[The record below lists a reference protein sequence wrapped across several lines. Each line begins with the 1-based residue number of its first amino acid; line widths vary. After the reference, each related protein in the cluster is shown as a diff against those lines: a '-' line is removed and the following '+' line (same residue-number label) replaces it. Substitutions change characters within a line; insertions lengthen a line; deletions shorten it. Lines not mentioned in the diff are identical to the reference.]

1 MKLRKILA
9 ESKLAPEQKKTF
21 LEAMQK
27 FNEYGKHIYRE
38 SELKSIIENMET
50 LMSGASNFII
60 DESDDWF
67 DALTIKR
74 DSKDINNTAKAFTK
88 TAREMVGMQHRLESL
103 YEDLGNKLGRYY
115 DLGEAMDPVGKEDGD
130 IDNDGDKDA
139 TDKYLINRR
148 KAIGK
153 AMKNERHV
161 YGHDDEDSELEEA
174 APRIKTT
181 RYGKELDQA
190 MQSII
195 RAQNMMALDVPGPYR
210 KVEKAFKQ
218 IKKQFM
224 KFKGLVGI
232 AR

>member
-21 LEAMQK
+21 LEAMSK

-38 SELKSIIENMET
+38 SELRSIIENMET

-67 DALTIKR
+67 DSVTIKR

-139 TDKYLINRR
+139 TDKYLMNRR

-153 AMKNERHV
+153 AMKNE
-161 YGHDDEDSELEEA
+161 A

-181 RYGKELDQA
+181 RVDRELDQA

-195 RAQNMMALDVPGPYR
+195 RAQNMMALDMPGPYR
-210 KVEKAFKQ
+210 RVEKAFKQ
-218 IKKQFM
+218 IKKQFL

>member
-21 LEAMQK
+21 LEAMLK

-38 SELKSIIENMET
+38 SELRSIIENMET

-67 DALTIKR
+67 DSVTIKR

-130 IDNDGDKDA
+130 IDNDGDKDG
-139 TDKYLINRR
+139 TDKYLMNRR

-153 AMKNERHV
+153 AMKNE
-161 YGHDDEDSELEEA
+161 A

-181 RYGKELDQA
+181 RVDRELDQA

-195 RAQNMMALDVPGPYR
+195 RAQNMMALDMPGPYKR
-210 KVEKAFKQ
+210 VDKAFKQ

>member
-1 MKLRKILA
+1 MKLRKILE

-21 LEAMQK
+21 LEAMSK

-38 SELKSIIENMET
+38 SELRSIIENMET

-67 DALTIKR
+67 DSVTIKR

-130 IDNDGDKDA
+130 IDNDGDKDG
-139 TDKYLINRR
+139 TDKYLMNRR

-153 AMKNERHV
+153 AMKNE
-161 YGHDDEDSELEEA
+161 A

-181 RYGKELDQA
+181 RVDRELDQA

-195 RAQNMMALDVPGPYR
+195 RAQNMMALDMPGPYKR
-210 KVEKAFKQ
+210 VDKAFKQ

>member
-1 MKLRKILA
+1 MKLRKILE

-21 LEAMQK
+21 LEAMSK

-38 SELKSIIENMET
+38 SELRSIIENMET

-67 DALTIKR
+67 DSVTIKR

-139 TDKYLINRR
+139 TDKYLMNRR

-153 AMKNERHV
+153 AMKNE
-161 YGHDDEDSELEEA
+161 A

-181 RYGKELDQA
+181 RVDRELDQA

-195 RAQNMMALDVPGPYR
+195 RAENMMALDMPGPYNR
-210 KVEKAFKQ
+210 VKKAYKQ
-218 IKKQFM
+218 IKKQFI

>member
-1 MKLRKILA
+1 MKLRKILE

-21 LEAMQK
+21 LEAMSK

-38 SELKSIIENMET
+38 SELRSIIENMET

-67 DALTIKR
+67 DSVTIKR

-139 TDKYLINRR
+139 TDKYLMNRR

-153 AMKNERHV
+153 AMKNE
-161 YGHDDEDSELEEA
+161 A

-181 RYGKELDQA
+181 RVDRELDQA

-195 RAQNMMALDVPGPYR
+195 RAQNMMALDMPGPYKR
-210 KVEKAFKQ
+210 VDKAFKQ

>member
-1 MKLRKILA
+1 MKLRKILE

-21 LEAMQK
+21 LEAMLK

-139 TDKYLINRR
+139 TDKYLMNRR

-153 AMKNERHV
+153 AMKNE
-161 YGHDDEDSELEEA
+161 A

-181 RYGKELDQA
+181 RVDRELDQA

-195 RAQNMMALDVPGPYR
+195 RAENMMALDMPGPYNR
-210 KVEKAFKQ
+210 VKKAYKQ
-218 IKKQFM
+218 IKKQFI

>member
-21 LEAMQK
+21 LEAMSK

-38 SELKSIIENMET
+38 SELRSIIENMET

-139 TDKYLINRR
+139 TDKYLMNRR

-153 AMKNERHV
+153 AMKNE
-161 YGHDDEDSELEEA
+161 A

-181 RYGKELDQA
+181 RVDRELDQA

-195 RAQNMMALDVPGPYR
+195 RAENMMALDMPGPYNR
-210 KVEKAFKQ
+210 VKKAYKQ
-218 IKKQFM
+218 IKKQFI

>member
-1 MKLRKILA
+1 MKLRKILE

-21 LEAMQK
+21 LEAMSK

-38 SELKSIIENMET
+38 SELRSIIENMET

-139 TDKYLINRR
+139 TDKYLMNRR

-153 AMKNERHV
+153 AMKNE
-161 YGHDDEDSELEEA
+161 A

-181 RYGKELDQA
+181 RVDRELDQA

-195 RAQNMMALDVPGPYR
+195 RAENMMALDMPGPYNR
-210 KVEKAFKQ
+210 VKKAYKQ
-218 IKKQFM
+218 IKKQFI

>member
-67 DALTIKR
+67 DSVTIKR

-139 TDKYLINRR
+139 TDKYLMNRR

-153 AMKNERHV
+153 AMKNE
-161 YGHDDEDSELEEA
+161 A

-181 RYGKELDQA
+181 RVDRELDQA

-195 RAQNMMALDVPGPYR
+195 RAENMMALDMPGPYNR
-210 KVEKAFKQ
+210 VKKAYKQ
-218 IKKQFM
+218 IKKQFI

>member
-139 TDKYLINRR
+139 IDKYLMNRR

-153 AMKNERHV
+153 AMKNE
-161 YGHDDEDSELEEA
+161 A

-181 RYGKELDQA
+181 RVDRELDQA

-195 RAQNMMALDVPGPYR
+195 RAENMMALDMPGPYNR
-210 KVEKAFKQ
+210 VKKAYKQ
-218 IKKQFM
+218 IKKQFI

>member
-9 ESKLAPEQKKTF
+9 ESKLEPAQKKTF

-27 FNEYGKHIYRE
+27 FNEYGKHVYRE
-38 SELKSIIENMET
+38 SELKSIVETMET

-67 DALTIKR
+67 DSLTVKR
-74 DSKDINNTAKAFTK
+74 DSKDINNTAKLFTK
-88 TAREMVGMQHRLESL
+88 TANEMVGMQHRLESL

-139 TDKYLINRR
+139 TDKYLMNRR

-153 AMKNERHV
+153 AMKNE
-161 YGHDDEDSELEEA
+161 A

-181 RYGKELDQA
+181 RVDRELDQA

-195 RAQNMMALDVPGPYR
+195 RAENMMALDMPGPYNR
-210 KVEKAFKQ
+210 VKKAYKQ
-218 IKKQFM
+218 IKKQFI